1 MINKFKSFYFFT
13 LTSETVVLQRSSTF
27 LYVANLWEED
37 SDIIGEVAIIK
48 RTCTLNMPT
57 RVYSMYN
64 GSLFTVAF
72 EECKIFFYTEPIFVW
87 NIIT

>member
-1 MINKFKSFYFFT
+1 MINKVKSFHLFAS
-13 LTSETVVLQRSSTF
+13 TSKTVVLQRSSTF
-27 LYVANLWEED
+27 LYVANLWED

-57 RVYSMYN
+57 RVYFMYN

-72 EECKIFFYTEPIFVW
+72 EECKTFFYTEAIFVW